1 MRRRLGFLSAALFLA
16 LTLATPALAAERVRE
31 SGTFE
36 QFFSSNFVCS
46 ANTCTD
52 TVIEAFSIGD
62 GLLLVCYS
70 EFTFNA
76 RTGRTISSDSGC
88 SETDDSALTITSD
101 FSVTLAPTDVTLF
114 RCNQRTCTEG
124 DTVTVS
130 ATDEAVGPISTATG
144 RVTIRDGSCTI
155 RISFRDSFAEI
166 AGTMTVDGTTL
177 EQQGSATI
185 SDQTTTTTC
194 R

>member
-1 MRRRLGFLSAALFLA
+1 MRRLGFLAAALL
-16 LTLATPALAAERVRE
+16 LTLTVATPALARERVRE
-31 SGTFE
+31 SGTFNS
-36 QFFSSNFVCS
+36 FSSGNFVCS
-46 ANTCTD
+46 GNTCTD
-52 TVIEAFSIGD
+52 TFIDAFSIGD
-62 GLLLVCYS
+62 GILVVCYN

-76 RTGRTISSDSGC
+76 RNGRQISSDGGC
-88 SETDDSALTITSD
+88 SETDESALTISED
-101 FSVTLAPTDVTLF
+101 FSVSLAATDVTLF

-130 ATDEAVGPISTATG
+130 AADEAIGPISTATG
-144 RVTIRDGSCTI
+144 RVTIKDGTCTI
-155 RISFRDSFAEI
+155 RISFSDASAEI

-177 EQQGSATI
+177 DQQGFATV

>member
-1 MRRRLGFLSAALFLA
+1 MRRLGFLAAALL
-16 LTLATPALAAERVRE
+16 LTLSLASPALAAERVRE
-31 SGTFE
+31 SGTFN
-36 QFFSSNFVCS
+36 QFFSANFVCS
-46 ANTCTD
+46 ANTCTE
-52 TVIEAFSIGD
+52 TFIEAFSIGD
-62 GLLLVCYS
+62 GLMAVCYN
-70 EFTFNA
+70 EFTYNA
-76 RTGRTISSDSGC
+76 RTGRTISSDGGC
-88 SETDDSALTITSD
+88 SETEESALTISGD
-101 FSVTLAPTDVTLF
+101 LSVSLAATDVTLF

-130 ATDEAVGPISTATG
+130 ATDEAIGPISTASG
-144 RVTIRDGSCTI
+144 RITIRDGSCTI

-177 EQQGSATI
+177 EQQGSATV